1 MGGPYLMS
9 KSLILLMMTCF
20 SSSVMLSAPFPRC
33 VCKLVTRL
41 FVRRPTPLQP
51 ALKLWWQLRWSVG
64 DILLAKL
71 VLSKLISLIHQLSYL
86 LVTEAV
92 RKTQRR
98 LKNRK
103 RRRRRRR
110 RLTWVAAWTCLAVMV
125 VATTIE

>member
-1 MGGPYLMS
+1 MGPQ
-9 KSLILLMMTCF
+9 
-20 SSSVMLSAPFPRC
+20 C

-41 FVRRPTPLQP
+41 FVRRPTPSQP
-51 ALKLWWQLRWSVG
+51 ALKLWWQLQWSVR
-64 DILLAKL
+64 DILLARL

-86 LVTEAV
+86 LVTAAV

-110 RLTWVAAWTCLAVMV
+110 RLAWVAAWTCLAVMV